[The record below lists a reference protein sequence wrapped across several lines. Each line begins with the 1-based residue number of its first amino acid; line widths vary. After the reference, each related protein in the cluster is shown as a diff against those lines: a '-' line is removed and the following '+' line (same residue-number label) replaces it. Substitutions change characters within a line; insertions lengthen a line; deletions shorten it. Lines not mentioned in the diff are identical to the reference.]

1 MKTYLFQGD
10 SITDAYRLKD
20 SSNLQYF
27 GYGYATMV
35 AGRLHQKYPGEFT
48 FFNRGV
54 SGDRTVDLY
63 ARIKKDVIN
72 LKPDYMSVLVGVND
86 ICHDFTQ
93 QNGVSPEKYEKIL
106 TMYLSE
112 IQEALPN
119 IKIVILEPFIADG
132 EFTREQGPELR
143 PQVEK
148 VAAAAKRVAA
158 ALQLPFVPL
167 QKTFDEWV
175 QKYGETYV
183 THEGVHPTNAGHTI
197 IAEALLQT
205 LEKEVF

>member
-1 MKTYLFQGD
+1 MKRFLFQGD
-10 SITDAYRLKD
+10 SITDAFRLKD
-20 SSNLQYF
+20 SNLQYF

-35 AGRLHQKYPGEFT
+35 AGQLHQKHPGQFE

-72 LKPDYMSVLVGVND
+72 LKPDYMSLLVGVND
-86 ICHDFTQ
+86 IGHDFTQ
-93 QNGVSPEKYEKIL
+93 CNGVSPEKYEKML

-143 PQVEK
+143 PQIEK
-148 VAAAAKRVAA
+148 VAAAAKRVAEKFNF
-158 ALQLPFVPL
+158 PFVPL
-167 QKTFDEWV
+167 QKTFDAWV

-183 THEGVHPTNAGHTI
+183 THEGVHPTNAGHSV
-197 IAEALLQT
+197 IANALVET